1 MKNAAIIT
9 FFAVSAATVSA
20 QGDGAH
26 QCAKPN
32 AAYCAGSSLGTDIII
47 RCDSEGKP
55 QPGRCSDNLA
65 GEPPV
70 GNTPALCWQTD
81 ENSGDAACEKNCVVY
96 GGSGNHDGDFT
107 LPADVCTPTFTASQP
122 TATNSTGGHGT
133 GTSTGG
139 HGTGTGI
146 PSTSTS
152 VPSRNETAT
161 GTHTGPNTGTHTG
174 TLITPTK
181 TTGPTIPTSAPTA
194 GARANAAA
202 GVLAAVGIAAAC
214 LL

>member
-1 MKNAAIIT
+1 MLT
-9 FFAVSAATVSA
+9 
-20 QGDGAH
+20 
-26 QCAKPN
+26 
-32 AAYCAGSSLGTDIII
+32 LL
-47 RCDSEGKP
+47 P
-55 QPGRCSDNLA
+55 QNLA
-65 GEPPV
+65 GQPPV

-133 GTSTGG
+133 STGG
-139 HGTGTGI
+139 GHSTGTGI
-146 PSTSTS
+146 PGTSTS
-152 VPSRNETAT
+152 VPSGNRTAT
-161 GTHTGPNTGTHTG
+161 ETHTGTHTG

-181 TTGPTIPTSAPTA
+181 TTGPTIPTLAPTA